1 MKIGIAA
8 IGLLKSGPE
17 KEMAAEYE
25 HRIQGAGRNAGLTGF
40 SIQDWGESRA
50 ATAELRKSEEA
61 KRLWS
66 AVPADGVTL
75 VLDERGKALT
85 SVEFAKLLEQ
95 QAQSGC
101 RSLNFLIGGPDGHAA
116 ETRTRAFKTL
126 SFGPM
131 TFPHRLLR
139 VMLLEQIYRSV
150 TIIVNHPYHRA

>member
-25 HRIQGAGRNAGLTGF
+25 QRIHGAGRNAGITAF
-40 SIQDWGESRA
+40 QVQDWAESKA
-50 ATAELRKSEEA
+50 STSDLRKAEEA

-66 AVPADGVTL
+66 AVPDDGL
-75 VLDERGKALT
+75 AIVLDERGKALT

>member
-17 KEMAAEYE
+17 KELAAEYE
-25 HRIQGAGRNAGLTGF
+25 QRIQGTGRSAGLTGF
-40 SIQDWGESRA
+40 VVQDWAESRA
-50 ATAELRKSEEA
+50 ATADLRKAEEA

-66 AVPADGVTL
+66 AVPVDGSAI
-75 VLDERGKALT
+75 VLDERGKTLT
-85 SVEFAKLLEQ
+85 SPEFAKLIEH

-116 ETRTRAFKTL
+116 ETRSKAFKTL

>member
-17 KEMAAEYE
+17 KELAAEYE
-25 HRIQGAGRNAGLTGF
+25 QRIQGTGRSAGLTGF
-40 SIQDWGESRA
+40 VVQDWAESRA
-50 ATAELRKSEEA
+50 ATADLRKAEEA

-66 AVPADGVTL
+66 AVPADSL
-75 VLDERGKALT
+75 AIVLDERGKALT
-85 SVEFAKLLEQ
+85 SPEFAKLIEN

-116 ETRTRAFKTL
+116 ETRSKAFKTL